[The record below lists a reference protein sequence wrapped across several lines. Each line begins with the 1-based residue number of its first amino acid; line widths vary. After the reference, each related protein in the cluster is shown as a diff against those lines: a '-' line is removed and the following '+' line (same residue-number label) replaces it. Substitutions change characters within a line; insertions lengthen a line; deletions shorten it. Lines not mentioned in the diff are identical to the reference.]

1 MGFYN
6 RTPLKYLEKPKAPA
20 PRTRRYNEHE
30 IERLI
35 FVSGYDVEHIE
46 PPKNLT
52 KLHGAAFLFC
62 YRDSNESREIASL
75 TWNNINFEKRTA
87 FCQLLKM
94 DIQARCLF
102 R

>member
-6 RTPLKYLEKPKAPA
+6 SPLKYLEKPKAPA

-46 PPKNLT
+46 PPKPY
-52 KLHGAAFLFC
+52 KIARGRHFFL
-62 YRDSNESREIASL
+62 L
-75 TWNNINFEKRTA
+75 
-87 FCQLLKM
+87 
-94 DIQARCLF
+94 
-102 R
+102 

>member
-1 MGFYN
+1 MSNILN
-6 RTPLKYLEKPKAPA
+6 RQKPYKIARGRHFFFA
-20 PRTRRYNEHE
+20 
-30 IERLI
+30 IETAMRA
-35 FVSGYDVEHIE
+35 G
-46 PPKNLT
+46 
-52 KLHGAAFLFC
+52 
-62 YRDSNESREIASL
+62 EIASL